1 MLLLGAHPSAQGQV
15 PVVVSCA
22 ARLLRRA
29 VPRKRPHVDRA
40 RGAGTAQILAQDLQ
54 SEGGKNKKVNG

>member
-1 MLLLGAHPSAQGQV
+1 M
-15 PVVVSCA
+15 PVVVPCA

-54 SEGGKNKKVNG
+54 SEGGKNRRLMVNLIH